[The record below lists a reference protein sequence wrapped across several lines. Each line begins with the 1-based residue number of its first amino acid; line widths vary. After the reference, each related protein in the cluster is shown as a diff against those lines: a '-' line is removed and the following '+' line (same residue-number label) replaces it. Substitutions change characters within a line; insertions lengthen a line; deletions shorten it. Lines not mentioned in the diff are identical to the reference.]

1 MEQDKIC
8 QNCSSFFQDSRDFN
22 TDFGICLDDEAFEPF
37 LDEIVENADFSNCY
51 DMYQKKRFDGG
62 KEACDQYEEPE
73 IIEIPDNEDVNAYIL
88 FEKMKH
94 QNVDEIIKYLYNSNN
109 EIVNKAIS
117 TISTYIR
124 IGNKDAYEGL
134 INYYMSLDSAV
145 SLEDVYIRMNI
156 VDSLSTKESEQNTI
170 EAYVNELA
178 RTPSNNTTRQ
188 LYSLIL
194 KRLGKCPEEMIRG
207 PLLQLL
213 EKRQYSY
220 KIRKRIIEIVG
231 I

>member
-8 QNCSSFFQDSRDFN
+8 QNCSSFFQDSRDFD
-22 TDFGICLDDEAFEPF
+22 TDFGVCMDDETFEHF
-37 LDEIVENADFSNCY
+37 LDEILENNDFSNCY
-51 DMYQKKRFDGG
+51 DIYQKKRFDGG
-62 KEACDQYEEPE
+62 KEACDKYEEPE
-73 IIEIPDNEDVNAYIL
+73 IIEISDDEDINAYIL

-94 QNVDEIIKYLYNSNN
+94 QNVDEIIEYLYNPNN

-117 TISTYIR
+117 SISTYIH

-134 INYYMSLDSAV
+134 IKYYMSLDSAV
-145 SLEDVYIRMNI
+145 SLEDVYIRKNI
-156 VDSLSTKESEQNTI
+156 VDSLSITESERNTI

-178 RTPSNNTTRQ
+178 RTPSNSTTRK

-194 KRLGKCPEEMIRG
+194 KRLGRCPEEMIRE

-213 EKRQYSY
+213 EKKQYSY
-220 KIRKRIIEIVG
+220 KIRKRIMEIVG

>member
-1 MEQDKIC
+1 M
-8 QNCSSFFQDSRDFN
+8 
-22 TDFGICLDDEAFEPF
+22 
-37 LDEIVENADFSNCY
+37 
-51 DMYQKKRFDGG
+51 
-62 KEACDQYEEPE
+62 
-73 IIEIPDNEDVNAYIL
+73 
-88 FEKMKH
+88 
-94 QNVDEIIKYLYNSNN
+94 
-109 EIVNKAIS
+109 
-117 TISTYIR
+117 
-124 IGNKDAYEGL
+124 
-134 INYYMSLDSAV
+134 

-207 PLLQLL
+207 PLLKLL

-220 KIRKRIIEIVG
+220 KIRKRIMEIVG

>member
-1 MEQDKIC
+1 M
-8 QNCSSFFQDSRDFN
+8 N
-22 TDFGICLDDEAFEPF
+22 DEAFELF
-37 LDEIVENADFSNCY
+37 LDEIIGNDDFSKCH
-51 DMYQKKRFDGG
+51 DMYRKKRFDGG
-62 KEACDQYEEPE
+62 KEACSQYEEPE
-73 IIEIPDNEDVNAYIL
+73 IIEIPDDEDVNTYIL

-117 TISTYIR
+117 SISTYVR

-170 EAYVNELA
+170 EAYVNELV

-194 KRLGKCPEEMIRG
+194 KRLGKCPEEMIRE

-220 KIRKRIIEIVG
+220 KMKKRIMEIVG

>member
-1 MEQDKIC
+1 M
-8 QNCSSFFQDSRDFN
+8 N
-22 TDFGICLDDEAFEPF
+22 DEAFEPF
-37 LDEIVENADFSNCY
+37 LDEIIGNDDFSNCH
-51 DMYQKKRFDGG
+51 DMYRKKRFGGG
-62 KEACDQYEEPE
+62 KEACSQYEEPE
-73 IIEIPDNEDVNAYIL
+73 IIEIPDDEDVNTYIL

-117 TISTYIR
+117 SISTYVR

-170 EAYVNELA
+170 EAYVNELV

-194 KRLGKCPEEMIRG
+194 KRLGKCPEEMIQE

-220 KIRKRIIEIVG
+220 KMRKRIMEIVG

>member
-22 TDFGICLDDEAFEPF
+22 TDFGVCMNDEAFELF
-37 LDEIVENADFSNCY
+37 LDEIIGNDDFSKCH
-51 DMYQKKRFDGG
+51 DMYRKKRFDGG
-62 KEACDQYEEPE
+62 KEACSQYEEPE
-73 IIEIPDNEDVNAYIL
+73 IIEIPDDEDVNTYIL

-117 TISTYIR
+117 SISTYVR

-170 EAYVNELA
+170 EAYVNELV

-194 KRLGKCPEEMIRG
+194 KRLGKCPEEMIRE

-220 KIRKRIIEIVG
+220 KMKKRIMEIVG